1 MNPTNEHSL
10 EQSEERAI
18 SELIDLDI
26 EMAEAVLSAIT
37 SGEVL
42 EKIPVVKGIRALYDV
57 VACVRDKLLLRKL
70 EIFINRIADIPRDK
84 RVQMVNKLRSDQ
96 TYGEHIGEHI
106 IEIIDKI
113 DGRRKPAMMGA
124 IFAALANN
132 EIDVKMFNRLSA
144 AIKGLPPFDIDTVRR
159 MGFDLYQPAQTIRD
173 GKEDIEHESLQAI
186 TNAGLAATE
195 STYRGLS
202 YRINQIGAMFVK
214 LNLDRFNDSGE
225 PSRQ

>member
-1 MNPTNEHSL
+1 MNPPNEHSL
-10 EQSEERAI
+10 EQSEETAI

-57 VACVRDKLLLRKL
+57 VACVRDKILLRKL

-113 DGRRKPAMMGA
+113 DGR
-124 IFAALANN
+124 
-132 EIDVKMFNRLSA
+132 
-144 AIKGLPPFDIDTVRR
+144 
-159 MGFDLYQPAQTIRD
+159 
-173 GKEDIEHESLQAI
+173 
-186 TNAGLAATE
+186 
-195 STYRGLS
+195 
-202 YRINQIGAMFVK
+202 
-214 LNLDRFNDSGE
+214 
-225 PSRQ
+225 